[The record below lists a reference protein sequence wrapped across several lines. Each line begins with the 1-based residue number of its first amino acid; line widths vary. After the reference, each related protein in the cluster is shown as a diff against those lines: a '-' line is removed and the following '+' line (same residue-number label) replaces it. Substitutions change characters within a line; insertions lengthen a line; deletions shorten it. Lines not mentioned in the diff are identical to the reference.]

1 MSRVG
6 WVGAAVM
13 VVLIAA
19 GSWLFF
25 QAGSPAPGESPKAP
39 TKSPTAAP
47 APMPAPMVRAPS
59 AAAQASAR
67 PDAPAP
73 VAADAPPAPA
83 QPAAAVGS
91 RSAAGGKGVPLG
103 QARLAVQKSPHDSRA
118 WQTLAQA
125 HHQVGDV
132 RIALA
137 AVRRAAALDRKWAGS
152 PEGRSML
159 KQYAHDARHPG
170 PPRSG
175 H

>member
-1 MSRVG
+1 MLIRWLNRAKVPRSVRRVG
-6 WVGAAVM
+6 VVWRVG
-13 VVLIAA
+13 
-19 GSWLFF
+19 
-25 QAGSPAPGESPKAP
+25 
-39 TKSPTAAP
+39 
-47 APMPAPMVRAPS
+47 
-59 AAAQASAR
+59 
-67 PDAPAP
+67 
-73 VAADAPPAPA
+73 
-83 QPAAAVGS
+83 GS